1 VIKRISLI
9 VEGKGDVF
17 AAASLLTK
25 VAAKFNLTSVVVG
38 NPIRAGEAKKLR
50 RAGELERFVLLAAG
64 HNSDEIFILLDLDDG
79 CPKDWQMEFHHRAET
94 ALEGTTKRVRLCFC
108 LREFEGWFLTS
119 IGHLREALPEY
130 GILRDALFTNAEDI
144 LGAKEQLCKVCSR
157 KRYRPMRD
165 QNVFAKKV
173 NIDHLIKESRSF
185 RKFVKEVTGL
195 TYEAMTEAMPTHV
208 G

>member
-119 IGHLREALPEY
+119 IGHLREAPLNMAFCGMRYLQMQRIYLERKSNCVKSAVES
-130 GILRDALFTNAEDI
+130 GIDL
-144 LGAKEQLCKVCSR
+144 
-157 KRYRPMRD
+157 
-165 QNVFAKKV
+165 
-173 NIDHLIKESRSF
+173 
-185 RKFVKEVTGL
+185 
-195 TYEAMTEAMPTHV
+195 
-208 G
+208 